1 MFQHILLPTDG
12 SSGSAAPARFCIQ
25 FAAQYGAQVT
35 AVHVV
40 EPPYLFAYEPVIPDD
55 ALQAYSRNREVR
67 ADEIFLPISQLAGEA
82 RVQFDGVEVQA
93 DDPWDGILQ
102 VAHDRGCDLVMIA
115 SHGRKG
121 LRGLLLGSQ
130 TQKLLT
136 HSAIPVMVL
145 RGLPS

>member
-1 MFQHILLPTDG
+1 
-12 SSGSAAPARFCIQ
+12 
-25 FAAQYGAQVT
+25 
-35 AVHVV
+35 VV
-40 EPPYLFAYEPVIPDD
+40 EPPYLFAYEPAIPDD

-67 ADEIFLPISQLAGEA
+67 ADEIFLPISQLAGAA

-145 RGLPS
+145 RGLPA